1 MTSSLLSI
9 PAAGSGAP
17 GTVFIPSGGHTPAR
31 RKNGRPGKAV
41 YDEFE
46 AVKKD
51 GITAQE
57 LEKARIQFL
66 RGEIQGRSND
76 LNLANRIGFLAVYYN
91 DPNLIN
97 TTYEKIAA

>member
-1 MTSSLLSI
+1 MEDLE
-9 PAAGSGAP
+9 
-17 GTVFIPSGGHTPAR
+17 
-31 RKNGRPGKAV
+31 KAV

-91 DPNLIN
+91 DPNLI
-97 TTYEKIAA
+97 KPPMKKLRP